1 MLAPS
6 KVFML
11 MIMTELRVSVKSKQK
26 NPSKTA
32 DGGTKDVEI
41 IVPLNNIWRT
51 LEMPLII
58 CEIISILI
66 QSEKCVL
73 SSYTRATT
81 FATIDT
87 KLYVPVLTIST
98 QDNAKLLQQLNSGFK
113 GPINWS
119 KYQTKLSTQVPN
131 SY

>member
-26 NPSKTA
+26 TPSKTA
-32 DGGTKDVEI
+32 DDGTKDVET

-51 LEMPLII
+51 PEMPLII

-66 QSEKCVL
+66 
-73 SSYTRATT
+73 
-81 FATIDT
+81 
-87 KLYVPVLTIST
+87 
-98 QDNAKLLQQLNSGFK
+98 
-113 GPINWS
+113 
-119 KYQTKLSTQVPN
+119 
-131 SY
+131 